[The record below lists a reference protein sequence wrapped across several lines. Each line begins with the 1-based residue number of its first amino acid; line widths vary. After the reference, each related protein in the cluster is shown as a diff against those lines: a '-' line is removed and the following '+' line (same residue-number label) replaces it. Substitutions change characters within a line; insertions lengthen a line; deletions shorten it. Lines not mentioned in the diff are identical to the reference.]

1 MEAQL
6 MAEARTAREQ
16 RVAARA
22 RALVAAGVV
31 EEGPAARAEAWRRVE
46 EEEGAVARRE
56 GDPVLDD
63 GRRIQVGGL
72 GGGGLMTGVEWW
84 GGFLSRRT
92 HTSTH
97 NQSINQPINQ
107 STTQPINQSTN
118 QSINQPINQSTT
130 QPITHTT
137 NQSINQSIN

>member
-72 GGGGLMTGVEWW
+72 GGGVDDWSGVV
-84 GGFLSRRT
+84 GGVPFPPHT
-92 HTSTH
+92 HLH
-97 NQSINQPINQ
+97 AQSIN
-107 STTQPINQSTN
+107 
-118 QSINQPINQSTT
+118 
-130 QPITHTT
+130 
-137 NQSINQSIN
+137 

>member
-1 MEAQL
+1 MGRKREQRVKRSFLSPPKQNTSHHSSSTQVLNEEYARVVEAQL

-72 GGGGLMTGVEWW
+72 GGGG
-84 GGFLSRRT
+84 
-92 HTSTH
+92 
-97 NQSINQPINQ
+97 
-107 STTQPINQSTN
+107 
-118 QSINQPINQSTT
+118 
-130 QPITHTT
+130 
-137 NQSINQSIN
+137 